1 MKETK
6 LLAGFAKVNINPAF
20 DCEMAGFVAR
30 KGNCRGVHDPLWVR
44 SLVLSD
50 GKEKLVIAVADL
62 IGLVHDTVQRIREE
76 VASLTDIPPE
86 RVMVGAIHTH
96 AGPATIER
104 GYLGKPDPDY
114 MRFLVK
120 NIAGSIYLANQ
131 KLEPVVASVGISEC
145 TAVGKNRRH
154 QGGPTDPAVS
164 VLRLDRDNE
173 RKILVVNYTCHPVV
187 LGPDNL
193 LLSADYP
200 YYLIKTLEAV
210 YPGSEILFTNGATGD
225 INVGHNAADSI
236 NGSSVSKRT
245 FHEAERLGRI
255 LAGRTVEAVETAEKL
270 PSADL
275 SFASRKFSLSLETV
289 PDPSGYQT
297 LADQFTKEYQETS
310 RRGENYGLVR
320 QAEVWA
326 DWAKA
331 MKQKAENGV
340 LDSKIRTEVAAFRI
354 GNAEFATL
362 PGEFFHELGL
372 MVKRSRPGK
381 VVFVIGYAN
390 DLIGYVGTSNEYDE
404 GGYEINESYRYF
416 GMPAKLARGAGE
428 RVVDEVKGL
437 LQIL

>member
-20 DCEMAGFVAR
+20 DCEMSGFVAR

-62 IGLVHDTVQRIREE
+62 IGLVHDTVQRIRTE
-76 VASLTDIPPE
+76 VAALTDIPPE
-86 RVMVGAIHTH
+86 HVIVSTIHTH
-96 AGPATIER
+96 AGPATIEH

-114 MRFLVK
+114 LNFLVK
-120 NIAGSIYLANQ
+120 NIAGSIYAANQ
-131 KLEPVVASVGISEC
+131 ELEPVVASVGISEC
-145 TAVGKNRRH
+145 KAVGKNRRH

-164 VLRLDRDNE
+164 VLRLGRAEE
-173 RKILVVNYTCHPVV
+173 RKILLANYTCHPVV

-236 NGSSVSKRT
+236 NGSSASKRT

-270 PSADL
+270 PSIDL
-275 SFASRKFSLSLETV
+275 SFASRKFSLCLETV
-289 PDPSGYQT
+289 PDPSGYQI
-297 LADQFTKEYQETS
+297 LADQFAKEYQETS
-310 RRGENYGLVR
+310 RRGESYGLVR
-320 QAEVWA
+320 QAEVWT

-331 MKQKAENGV
+331 MKQKAENGE
-340 LDSKIRTEVAAFRI
+340 LDSKILTEVAAFRI
-354 GNAEFATL
+354 GNVEFATL

-381 VVFVIGYAN
+381 AVFIIGYAN
-390 DLIGYVGTSNEYDE
+390 DLIGYVGTSIEYDE

-416 GMPAKLARGAGE
+416 GMPTKLARGAGE
-428 RVVDEVKGL
+428 RVIDEVKGL
-437 LQIL
+437 LQK